1 MRLKKL
7 LLGAALAVLGAPLA
21 LLLVAIGYMK
31 VLDRTNGAIVSAG
44 EEREYLLHVP
54 PSYDG
59 AEPAPL
65 VISFH
70 AGATWPAQQKNLS
83 RWNRL
88 ADEHGFLVVYPSGR
102 GEIGFLDLPR
112 IWPVEREADR
122 ARDVRFV
129 SELIDRLEATYNVD
143 STRIYANGMSQGG
156 AMAFATSCALPD
168 RIAAVGTVAAAQAL
182 PFERCGSDRP
192 VPLIA
197 FHGTADTLV
206 PYRGGPLGD
215 PFNPV
220 KPVYPAVRDFTEQW
234 ARRNRCAPDPGES
247 AVAPD
252 VDRLEYRDCA
262 GGAEVVLYSVRGAGH
277 VWPGGKPLPEWRV
290 GPNSDGIDA
299 TRRMWEFFSEH
310 PLSRA
315 SSEAA
320 ARRP

>member
-1 MRLKKL
+1 MKLKKVL
-7 LLGAALAVLGAPLA
+7 VGTALVVLGLPLA
-21 LLLVAIGYMK
+21 FLLAAVGYIE
-31 VLDRTNGAIVSAG
+31 VLDRTNGTIVSAG

-70 AGATWPAQQKNLS
+70 AGATWPAQQSNLT

-122 ARDVRFV
+122 TRDVRYV
-129 SELIDRLEATYNVD
+129 TELIDRLEATYNVD

-156 AMAFATSCALPD
+156 AMAFVLSCALSD

-182 PFERCGSDRP
+182 PFDWCTDDRP
-192 VPLIA
+192 VPVIA
-197 FHGTADTLV
+197 FHGTGDELV

-220 KPVYPAVRDFTEQW
+220 KPIYPAVPDFIGRW
-234 ARRNRCAPDPGES
+234 ARRNRCAPVPVES

-252 VDRLEYRDCA
+252 VDRLDYRDCPD
-262 GGAEVVLYSVRGAGH
+262 GAEVVLYSVRGAGH
-277 VWPGGKPLPEWRV
+277 IWPGGKPLPEWRV

-299 TRRMWEFFSEH
+299 TGRMWEFFSEH
-310 PLSRA
+310 PLRRA
-315 SSEAA
+315 SSDAV